1 MYITNCQ
8 PLMTFIFAAQFE
20 NYVIIYDLNLQLENI
35 G

>member
-1 MYITNCQ
+1 
-8 PLMTFIFAAQFE
+8 MTFIFAAQFE